1 MLAQRTHDDY
11 LDEALHIS
19 EMPLYI
25 FSHLTHDAIISVDEG
40 MIITFWNRE
49 AERVFGYTPEEAVGQ
64 PLILLIPERF
74 HSAHQHGLER
84 SRQTGHSLLSDLVLE
99 LIGRRKDGKEFPIEL
114 SLTAITSMNGRC
126 YYAIIRDIT
135 QRKQMEQDLRQSE
148 ERYRMVV
155 SNTPIILFALD
166 ASGVITLSEGQGLQ
180 AFGPRPGVVGRSV
193 FEVYR
198 DFPQLLDALRR
209 ALSGEAFSCV
219 NKIGDLSFDTH
230 YTPLRDARGQL
241 TGVTGLAIDVSQRVQ
256 AEERLRHLA
265 LHDTL
270 TSLPNRLLL
279 QERLEQ
285 FLASGEQGQ
294 RGVALLLLSVNR
306 FKEINDTFGH
316 QHGDQLLQRI
326 AMRLSDT
333 IGSTM
338 ILARLAGDTFAIML
352 PLTDKAE
359 VCALAMSLQ
368 NSLKEP
374 FTVTDL
380 PLHIDMS
387 IGIALAPEHGTDA
400 TTLIRRADI
409 AMSQAKRTQEGYAL
423 YDARDDQ
430 YSPQRLLL
438 VGALRHAITNRELQ
452 LYYQPKAYLK
462 TGEIHSVEALT
473 RWHHSEFGFVP
484 PDQFIPLA
492 EQTGLIVPLTL
503 RVLETAIRQ
512 CSDWYRQGLKLKM
525 AVNLSIWNL
534 RDTMLPGRIAALLKQ
549 HHLPA
554 RMFCV
559 EVTESTLMTNGDIAL
574 DVLRQLFEQGIFI
587 SIDDFG
593 TGYSS
598 LAYLKHLPVD
608 ELKIDRSFIQHL
620 ATTRTDIAIVRSTVI
635 MAHSLG
641 LSVVAEGVEDQPTWN
656 LLTLPWKRVILCR
669 LALINPVHYVIPLYM
684 EKRVSFETPA
694 LKRK

>member
-155 SNTPIILFALD
+155 SNMPIILFALD

-285 FLASGEQGQ
+285 FLASGGQGQ

-452 LYYQPKAYLK
+452 LYYQPKACLK

-656 LLTLPWKRVILCR
+656 LLTTLGCDTAQGYYLSR
-669 LALINPVHYVIPLYM
+669 PVAAQELENWLQKTKQGV
-684 EKRVSFETPA
+684 A
-694 LKRK
+694 

>member
-11 LDEALHIS
+11 LDDALHIS

-25 FSHLTHDAIISVDEG
+25 FSRLTHDAIISVDEHG
-40 MIITFWNRE
+40 IITFWNRG
-49 AERVFGYTPEEAVGQ
+49 AERSFGYTFEEAVGQ
-64 PLILLIPERF
+64 PLTLLMPERF

-84 SRQTGHSLLSDLVLE
+84 SSQAGHSLLSNRVLE
-99 LIGRRKDGKEFPIEL
+99 LVGLRKDGHEFPIEL

-155 SNTPIILFALD
+155 SNMPIILFALD

-230 YTPLRDARGQL
+230 YTPLRDAQGQL

-294 RGVALLLLSVNR
+294 RAVALLLLSVNR

-473 RWHHSEFGFVP
+473 RWHHSEFGSVP

-620 ATTRTDIAIVRSTVI
+620 ATTQTDIAIVRSTVI

-656 LLTLPWKRVILCR
+656 LLTTLGCDTAQGYYLSR
-669 LALINPVHYVIPLYM
+669 PVAAQELENWLQKTKQSV
-684 EKRVSFETPA
+684 A
-694 LKRK
+694 